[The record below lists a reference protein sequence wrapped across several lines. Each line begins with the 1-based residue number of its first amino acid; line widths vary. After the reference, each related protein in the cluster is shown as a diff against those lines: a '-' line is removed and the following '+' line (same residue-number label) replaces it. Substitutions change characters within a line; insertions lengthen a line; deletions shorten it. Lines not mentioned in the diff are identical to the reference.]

1 MGSGLIS
8 ASKSGLPSG
17 VGVRSTPNH
26 SFGYPQGTWCGGVSA
41 WLLTLPQC
49 GVLVGAA
56 PGIDEC
62 AQPLIQP
69 SQGFYPFRA
78 LQFFVL
84 CCQVVNW
91 AVACR
96 KRRQKCGCCKVLRRL
111 CCLKC
116 DAAFVVDVA
125 QGAVRLHRLSHSA
138 ERHKWSRP
146 DVR

>member
-1 MGSGLIS
+1 VEEFPHGSSRCRS
-8 ASKSGLPSG
+8 A
-17 VGVRSTPNH
+17 
-26 SFGYPQGTWCGGVSA
+26 VS
-41 WLLTLPQC
+41 
-49 GVLVGAA
+49 LVGAA

-116 DAAFVVDVA
+116 DAAFVVDVE
-125 QGAVRLHRLSHSA
+125 QGAVRLHGNYRILPNGTNGLDLMFA
-138 ERHKWSRP
+138 E
-146 DVR
+146 